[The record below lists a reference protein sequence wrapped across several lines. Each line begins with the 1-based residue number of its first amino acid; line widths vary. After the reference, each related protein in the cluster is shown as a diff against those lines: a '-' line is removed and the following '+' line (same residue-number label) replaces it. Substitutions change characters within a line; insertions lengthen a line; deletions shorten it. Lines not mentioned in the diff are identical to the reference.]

1 MTDTLP
7 NPTGAGYFNLPTYGG
22 DELSFEIVAGSGSL
36 VKGTL
41 VEIVTP
47 YTGPGTA
54 PRAAVPFVQASAT
67 TADNKLV
74 GVIVGGESANDGNGT
89 AFPAGAVVKVR
100 TIGVAQV
107 LCDATTTAGSTL
119 IQSTATAGCAKT
131 GTAVTA
137 QTVGIA
143 LQAVTISSGTALVWS
158 LLKPS

>member
-22 DELSFEIVAGSGSL
+22 TELSFEVASGSSPL
-36 VKGTL
+36 PRGTV

-47 YTGPGTA
+47 YTGPGSN
-54 PRAAVPFVQASAT
+54 PRAAVPTVQASAT

-74 GVIVGGESANDGNGT
+74 GVIVGGEPVNDGDGT
-89 AFPAGAVVKVR
+89 TFPAGSVVKVR
-100 TIGVAQV
+100 MIGIAQV
-107 LCDATTTAGSTL
+107 LMDATSTAGSDV

-131 GTAVTA
+131 GTGVTG
-137 QTVGIA
+137 QTLGVA
-143 LQAVTISSGTALVWS
+143 LQAVTISSGTALVWC